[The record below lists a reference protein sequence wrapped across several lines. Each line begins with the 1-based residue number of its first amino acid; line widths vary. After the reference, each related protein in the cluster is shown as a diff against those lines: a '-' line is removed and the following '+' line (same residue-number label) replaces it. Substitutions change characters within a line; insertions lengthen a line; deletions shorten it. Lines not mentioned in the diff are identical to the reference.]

1 MKGIQKK
8 SLQKHRRI
16 ISASSVFFIF
26 VKALSNLTVNK
37 TILRLKV
44 KYSQEMREDTLGYM
58 SPVEYRIA
66 NKGKS
71 A

>member
-1 MKGIQKK
+1 MP
-8 SLQKHRRI
+8 
-16 ISASSVFFIF
+16 
-26 VKALSNLTVNK
+26 SNNS
-37 TILRLKV
+37 

-58 SPVEYRIA
+58 SPVKDRIA

>member
-1 MKGIQKK
+1 MKGIQKNRCK
-8 SLQKHRRI
+8 NTGELYQLRLCFYIR
-16 ISASSVFFIF
+16 
-26 VKALSNLTVNK
+26 NLTVNK

-66 NKGKS
+66 NKGES